1 MANAYTDTSGSSLG
15 TSLVQTAYDR
25 YVEFALRAVPLI
37 RDVADK
43 KPVQQ
48 AMPGSSVVFQI
59 YTDLAQKTSVL
70 SEDVDPD
77 AVALG
82 NTTTVSVTLNEYG
95 NASLATR
102 KLELF
107 SLSDVDPAIA
117 DMIAFNMADSLDTVA
132 LASLNGG
139 TNAIA
144 EYNGNVV
151 STYAGS
157 YTNGT
162 TQAQILSTD
171 VIKSRD
177 IRTAVAKLRANKAVP
192 RQGEYYWCGIH
203 PEVSFD
209 LRAETGAGGWRD
221 DHKYSETGAAEF
233 WPGTIGTYEG
243 AMFVESPR
251 LFSALDGTGA
261 TGNTGTFGTSAY
273 TYGTGGVR
281 VFRTLV
287 AGKQALAEAVAE
299 EPHVIFGPVVDKLM
313 RFRPIGWYGVL
324 GWQRYRDASLVR
336 IESSSSIHT
345 GA

>member
-117 DMIAFNMADSLDTVA
+117 DIIAFNMAESLDTVA
-132 LASLNGG
+132 LANLNGG
-139 TNAIA
+139 INAIA

-324 GWQRYRDASLVR
+324 GWQRYRETSLVR

>member
-1 MANAYTDTSGSSLG
+1 
-15 TSLVQTAYDR
+15 
-25 YVEFALRAVPLI
+25 
-37 RDVADK
+37 
-43 KPVQQ
+43 
-48 AMPGSSVVFQI
+48 MPGSSVVFQI
-59 YTDLAQKTSVL
+59 YTDLAAATSPL
-70 SEDVDPD
+70 SETVDPD

-82 NTTTVSVTLNEYG
+82 NTTPITVTLQEYG

-117 DMIAFNMADSLDTVA
+117 DIIAFNMADSLDTVA
-132 LASLNGG
+132 LQTLTGG
-139 TNAIA
+139 PNVIA
-144 EYNGNVV
+144 QVGGNLV
-151 STYAGS
+151 STYAGT

-162 TQAQILSTD
+162 TQKSILATD
-171 VIKSRD
+171 VIKSAD
-177 IRTAVAKLRANKAVP
+177 IRMAVAKLRAGKAVP

-203 PEVSFD
+203 PEVSHD

-221 DHKYSETGAAEF
+221 DHKYSETGSSEF

-251 LFSALDGTGA
+251 MANFADGTGA
-261 TGNTGTFGTSAY
+261 GTASGTFGTTSYVNA
-273 TYGTGGVR
+273 TGGVR

-299 EPHVIFGPVVDKLM
+299 EPHVVFGPIVDKLM

-324 GWQRYRDASLVR
+324 GWARYRDASLIR
-336 IESSSSIHT
+336 IESTSSIHT
-345 GA
+345 A

>member
-1 MANAYTDTSGSSLG
+1 MANAYTDTSSGSLG

-59 YTDLAQKTSVL
+59 YTDLSQKTSPL

-82 NTTTVSVTLNEYG
+82 NTTPITVTLNEYG

-117 DMIAFNMADSLDTVA
+117 DIIAFNMADSLDTVA
-132 LASLNGG
+132 LNTLVGG
-139 TNAIA
+139 PNAIA
-144 EYNGNVV
+144 EVNGSLV
-151 STYAGS
+151 STYAGT
-157 YTNGT
+157 YTNGS
-162 TQAQILSTD
+162 TQASILGTD

-251 LFSALDGTGA
+251 LFNAADGTGA
-261 TGNTGTFGTSAY
+261 TGNTGTFGGSSY

-324 GWQRYRDASLVR
+324 GWARYRDASLVR
-336 IESSSSIHT
+336 IESTSSIHNS
-345 GA
+345 